1 MLETLWACFCAYAA
15 GDEAYML
22 SLASDS
28 SGEVVYETFDFE
40 RDARLVRLSWP
51 SIPAAI
57 AAFGDAAAAAAAPLT
72 DLDDIFGMF
81 QEYAAGERLEAGTP
95 LRLELLPSGWD
106 GIVRSGAH
114 DGGYVWFQMVVGW
127 QSLADAVA
135 QVAGVL
141 EAPLSRESEID
152 V

>member
-22 SLASDS
+22 SLASDG

-40 RDARLVRLSWP
+40 RDARLVRLSWS
-51 SIPAAI
+51 SIP
-57 AAFGDAAAAAAAPLT
+57 AAAPLT

-95 LRLELLPSGWD
+95 LRLELLPSGWG

-135 QVAGVL
+135 QVAGAL
-141 EAPLSRESEID
+141 EAPHSREREID

>member
-22 SLASDS
+22 SLASDG

-40 RDARLVRLSWP
+40 RDARLVRLSWS
-51 SIPAAI
+51 SIP
-57 AAFGDAAAAAAAPLT
+57 AAAPLT

-95 LRLELLPSGWD
+95 LRLELLPSGWG

-135 QVAGVL
+135 QVAGAL
-141 EAPLSRESEID
+141 EAPHSRESEID